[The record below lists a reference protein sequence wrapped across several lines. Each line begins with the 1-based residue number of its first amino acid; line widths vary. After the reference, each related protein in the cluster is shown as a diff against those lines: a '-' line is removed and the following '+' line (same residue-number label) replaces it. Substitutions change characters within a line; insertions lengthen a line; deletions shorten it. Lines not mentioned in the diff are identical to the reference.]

1 MQSMQR
7 MQSARILV
15 AVVAVTN
22 PLPSL
27 FRPAFWHPAARCF
40 IELLPSQ
47 ELLDVGLGV
56 VLVFLVP
63 RLDEV
68 QVVNCLANTVDRTAR
83 AFGCFWAVCW
93 GEACCK
99 ARYLMIFVTGS
110 HRLCKNVKHFF
121 IRFPGSP
128 SPCLGANGAM
138 AASNH
143 DDLCRTVLQG
153 RSPCWLTGDMNS
165 C

>member
-1 MQSMQR
+1 

-68 QVVNCLANTVDRTAR
+68 QVVNCLATVDRTAR
-83 AFGCFWAVCW
+83 AFGCGQCAGEKLAV
-93 GEACCK
+93 K
-99 ARYLMIFVTGS
+99 QDI
-110 HRLCKNVKHFF
+110 
-121 IRFPGSP
+121 
-128 SPCLGANGAM
+128 
-138 AASNH
+138 
-143 DDLCRTVLQG
+143 
-153 RSPCWLTGDMNS
+153 
-165 C
+165 

>member
-1 MQSMQR
+1 M
-7 MQSARILV
+7 
-15 AVVAVTN
+15 
-22 PLPSL
+22 PSL
-27 FRPAFWHPAARCF
+27 FRPAFRQPAARCF

-68 QVVNCLANTVDRTAR
+68 QVVNCLANTVDWTQLHAFFR
-83 AFGCFWAVCW
+83 AAW
-93 GEACCK
+93 GEACSNQQDIK
-99 ARYLMIFVTGS
+99 TY
-110 HRLCKNVKHFF
+110 KNKRDTLLEVKHFF
-121 IRFPGSP
+121 MRSRMFQAIHQKHSQLGNHVGALVLALALV

-138 AASNH
+138 TASNH

-153 RSPCWLTGDMNS
+153 GSPWR
-165 C
+165 